1 MKKKILVVDDEADIV
16 ELLSYN
22 LKNEGFD
29 VTTSYDGQDALKKL
43 QDRREKFDLVILDIM
58 LPGVQGMDVLRAIKA
73 SPATA
78 CLAVIMLTAKGDE
91 VDKVLGLEMGAD
103 DYVTKPFGVRELISR
118 VKAVM
123 RRSAPQ
129 PGETGRFI
137 VVGALELDT
146 QMFAAKK
153 AGRVLDLSAT
163 EFGVL
168 LCLVKARGR
177 VMTRDMLLDMV
188 WKNEAFVEPRTVD
201 VHVSR
206 LRSQVE
212 DDPSNPI
219 YIKTRRSVGYYF
231 ETDL

>member
-1 MKKKILVVDDEADIV
+1 MKKKILVVEDEADIV
-16 ELLSYN
+16 ELVSYN

-29 VTTSYDGQDALKKL
+29 VTASFDGEDALRKL
-43 QDRREKFDLVILDIM
+43 RNQREKFDLVILDLM
-58 LPGVQGMDVLRAIKA
+58 LPGINGMDVCRAIKA
-73 SPATA
+73 SPGTA
-78 CLAVIMLTAKGDE
+78 SLPVIILTAKGDE

-103 DYVTKPFGVRELISR
+103 DYVTKPFSVRELVSR
-118 VKAVM
+118 VKAVI

-129 PGETGRFI
+129 SSDAGRLI

-146 QMFAAKK
+146 QMYAAKK
-153 AGRVLDLSAT
+153 GGRALDLSAT

-177 VMTRDMLLDMV
+177 VMTRDMLLDAV

-206 LRSQVE
+206 LRSQIE
-212 DDPSNPI
+212 DDPSNPA
-219 YIKTRRSVGYYF
+219 YIKTRRGVGYYF

>member
-29 VTTSYDGQDALKKL
+29 VTSSYNGEDALKKL
-43 QDRREKFDLVILDIM
+43 QNRREKFDLVILDLM
-58 LPGVQGMDVLRAIKA
+58 LPGIQGMDVLRAIKA

-78 CLAVIMLTAKGDE
+78 SLPVIMLTAKGDE

-103 DYVTKPFGVRELISR
+103 DYVTKPFGIRELVSR
-118 VKAVM
+118 AKTVM

-137 VVGALELDT
+137 VAGALELDT

-153 AGRVLDLSAT
+153 DGRVLDLSAT

-177 VMTRDMLLDMV
+177 VMTRDMLLDLV

-206 LRSQVE
+206 LRSQIE
-212 DDPSNPI
+212 DDPANPV
-219 YIKTRRSVGYYF
+219 YVKTRRGVGYYF